1 MNQRHSTETTP
12 KHLAASAEKCNI
24 IEWRILGYSV
34 NIYLSIHLSIYPSI
48 HHIHHILSY
57 PILSYP
63 IYVSMYLCIYVS
75 MYLCIYVCMYAS
87 IYLSIYLSMH
97 IMYTIFVPTLHLDS
111 HVLPWWPRWNLGGLS
126 TGLLRRAS
134 PPGSCDFQGLLPPP
148 ISRRSY
154 RENANRYGNMVI
166 NNHDHNHG

>member
-34 NIYLSIHLSIYPSI
+34 NIYLSIYPSI
-48 HHIHHILSY
+48 HLSIISY
-57 PILSYP
+57 PILS
-63 IYVSMYLCIYVS
+63 YLCIYVS

-87 IYLSIYLSMH
+87 IYLSMH
-97 IMYTIFVPTLHLDS
+97 IMYTIFVPTLYLDS

-154 RENANRYGNMVI
+154 GENANRYGNMVI